1 MPKPAKSLS
10 FDVIYYVMMLYQ
22 LVQFIIRFSWRFIFV
37 CMSSGLCHQA
47 VLVDEYRTRVL
58 EELGASV
65 CRFGVQPRTWRHDL
79 SPERLYLPIRLRSSF
94 MFFLPYISI

>member
-1 MPKPAKSLS
+1 MDANRA
-10 FDVIYYVMMLYQ
+10 F
-22 LVQFIIRFSWRFIFV
+22 RFSWHFIFV
-37 CMSSGLCHQA
+37 CMSPGLCHQA

-94 MFFLPYISI
+94 MFFFLTVHLDIIV